1 MIRYD
6 ILRENIPCEELFRL
20 MKDSF
25 QERKDQGLNF
35 TVLEYELE
43 NLKKLLDVNPV
54 VVAFDE
60 NPQTGERE
68 YLGFQIV
75 KIEDKEAVAGILA
88 VSPKCKRT
96 GIGSKIE
103 EITQQFVVDEGCEYM
118 LSNTSEEAISSVKWH
133 LRNNYFKQRIG
144 SYDNTNYYTVF
155 FRKQL
160 KRHWFWSNKALRTA
174 YFNVYSFLYKLYRKK
189 DGSLTAPGKLLGLFG
204 KTQ

>member
-1 MIRYD
+1 M
-6 ILRENIPCEELFRL
+6 
-20 MKDSF
+20 
-25 QERKDQGLNF
+25 
-35 TVLEYELE
+35 
-43 NLKKLLDVNPV
+43 
-54 VVAFDE
+54 
-60 NPQTGERE
+60 
-68 YLGFQIV
+68 GFQIV
-75 KIEDKEAVAGILA
+75 RIEDNEAIAGILA

-96 GIGSKIE
+96 GIGSRIE
-103 EITQQFVVDEGCEYM
+103 ELSQQFAIDEGCEYM

-144 SYDNTNYYTVF
+144 SYDNTNYYTIF

-160 KRHWFWSNKALRTA
+160 KYHWFWSNKALRTA

>member
-1 MIRYD
+1 MIRYE
-6 ILRENIPCEELFRL
+6 IMRENIPCEEFFRL

-25 QERKDQGLNF
+25 QERKDQGLDF
-35 TVLEYELE
+35 TVLHATFED
-43 NLKKLLDVNPV
+43 LKKLLDAYPV

-75 KIEDKEAVAGILA
+75 HVNGKEAVAGILA

-133 LRNNYFKQRIG
+133 LKNNYFKLKISSFKG
-144 SYDNTNYYTVF
+144 KNYYTIF

-160 KRHWFWSNKALRTA
+160 KRHWFWSNKALRAA

-189 DGSLTAPGKLLGLFG
+189 DGSLTAIGKLLGLFG

>member
-160 KRHWFWSNKALRTA
+160 KYHWFWSNKALRTA

>member
-118 LSNTSEEAISSVKWH
+118 SSNTSEDAISSVKWH
-133 LRNNYFKQRIG
+133 LKNDYFKLKIG
-144 SYDNTNYYTVF
+144 SYDNTNYYTIF

-160 KRHWFWSNKALRTA
+160 KYHWFWSNKALRTA

>member
-35 TVLEYELE
+35 TVLQYELE

-144 SYDNTNYYTVF
+144 SYDNTNYYTIF

-160 KRHWFWSNKALRTA
+160 KYHWFWSNKALRTA

>member
-6 ILRENIPCEELFRL
+6 IMRENIPLEEFYRL

-35 TVLEYELE
+35 TVLQYELKD
-43 NLKKLLDVNPV
+43 LKRLLDVAPV

-75 KIEDKEAVAGILA
+75 RIEDNEAIAGILA

-96 GIGSKIE
+96 GIGSRIE
-103 EITQQFVVDEGCEYM
+103 EFSQQFAIDEGCEYM

-144 SYDNTNYYTVF
+144 SYDNTNYYTIF

-160 KRHWFWSNKALRTA
+160 KYHWFWSNKLLRTV
-174 YFNVYSFLYKLYRKK
+174 YFSIYEFLYKCYRKK
-189 DGSLTAPGKLLGLFG
+189 DGSLTAIGKLLGLFG

>member
-118 LSNTSEEAISSVKWH
+118 LSNTSEDAISSVKWH

-160 KRHWFWSNKALRTA
+160 KYHWFWSNKALRTA